1 MSDLPGC
8 EMCGQPYHRYGLS
21 DPEHKYDAMG
31 CVNALRGRVEKFDAL
46 AKAAQAVLAVWDGQW
61 EIDDWFGG
69 DDDPP
74 VMHVLRDAVVAAGY
88 ELLPRPT
95 LPDGAEAPCPTV

>member
-1 MSDLPGC
+1 MSEHHHYDHRDAAC
-8 EMCGQPYHRYGLS
+8 EDCMARETHIAKL
-21 DPEHKYDAMG
+21 EAI
-31 CVNALRGRVEKFDAL
+31 
-46 AKAAQAVLAVWDGQW
+46 AKAAQGVLAVWDGLW

-95 LPDGAEAPCPTV
+95 LPDEETA